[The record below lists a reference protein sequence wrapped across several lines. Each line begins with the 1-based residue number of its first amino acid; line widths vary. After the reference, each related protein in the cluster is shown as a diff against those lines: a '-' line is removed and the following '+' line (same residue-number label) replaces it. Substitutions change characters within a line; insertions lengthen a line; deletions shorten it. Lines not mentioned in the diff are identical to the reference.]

1 MAQWTKKYTPP
12 EKLNEGAEYTEDS
25 DVTLDTFNAANNNA
39 FYAVEQSKKAT
50 ETANK
55 ALEHAQKNGT
65 QTFINNEF
73 QSRLDF
79 ASDPQQQISAIS
91 SDTVANTN
99 AISEIETKLSNK
111 WNKSYTILSAVTK
124 IQLKP
129 NEKFFG
135 IIVISG
141 NYANLVV
148 DTDQGIK
155 ANFGT
160 DIGKIIT
167 IGQHINT
174 FTITLTMP
182 DGTMKYYSD
191 DVSKYNFFVVRSNDI
206 YGVLYK
212 FQLT

>member
-135 IIVISG
+135 IIVLSG
-141 NYANLVV
+141 NYGDFVI
-148 DTDQGIK
+148 DTDQGILE
-155 ANFGT
+155 NFGT
-160 DIGKIIT
+160 AVGKIIM
-167 IGQHINT
+167 IGQNVNI
-174 FTITLTMP
+174 FTISFIMTNKT
-182 DGTMKYYSD
+182 TKYYSI
-191 DVSKYNFFVVRSNDI
+191 DVSNYQKVELRSNDM
-206 YGVLYK
+206 YGVLYEFK
-212 FQLT
+212 L